1 MVVRGVGKGMGGEN
15 HHALKFLL
23 LLKQK
28 FDIQNEDRIWTPIYY
43 RLKIHRDADS
53 PDRPKYQES
62 CLVMKIIIKL
72 YLPVHFI
79 RNYNYY
85 K

>member
-1 MVVRGVGKGMGGEN
+1 MKIDFV
-15 HHALKFLL
+15 
-23 LLKQK
+23 
-28 FDIQNEDRIWTPIYY
+28 TPIYY

-72 YLPVHFI
+72 YLS
-79 RNYNYY
+79 
-85 K
+85 